1 MTPTRPAP
9 FHVELLLHERFLL
22 GSAFTVVD
30 MLRAANT
37 IDQLRHGEDGPPA
50 FTWQL
55 LGPDARPWATNEPMW
70 RLYAG
75 SDAPD
80 PPVAAPAGSTGAAA
94 ARRALLVPHL
104 HTRNVPMVR
113 TVSARLTDWVEHIA
127 RAIDTGEVV
136 MTLGNGV
143 WCTARTGRLSGRQLT
158 LPWMYLGGF
167 TKDFP
172 DIHIVADAPLVQDG
186 RLWSATHV
194 DSLPELVLR
203 LIALGAGDDLARSCR
218 SAFCFE
224 PDRQATT
231 AQAARADRLAA
242 TRDSTLARA
251 IDWMNTHL
259 ERPYCLA
266 EVAEA
271 AAVSPRTLLRHFEQV
286 LGHSPL
292 DHLHLLRCR
301 RARVLLEITLDSIP
315 AVAEACGYADPA
327 AFRRVFLRHV
337 GETPSRYRERFALR
351 SARSRWQV
359 EARREV

>member
-1 MTPTRPAP
+1 MPATATP
-9 FHVELLLHERFLL
+9 FHVDLLLHERFLL
-22 GSAFTVVD
+22 GSAFTVLD

-37 IDQLRHGEDGPPA
+37 IDQLRHGEDRPPA

-55 LGPDARPWATNEPMW
+55 LGPDARPWTPGDTMW

-75 SDAPD
+75 SEPATP
-80 PPVAAPAGSTGAAA
+80 ATAPADP

-104 HTRNVPMVR
+104 HTRNVPMLR
-113 TVSARLTDWVEHIA
+113 TMSARLTDWVERIA

-143 WCTARTGRLSGRQLT
+143 WCTARSGRLAGRRLT

-194 DSLPELVLR
+194 DSLPEMVLR
-203 LIALGAGDDLARSCR
+203 LIALGAGDDLAQSCR

-251 IDWMNTHL
+251 IDWMNAHL
-259 ERPYCLA
+259 ERPYRLN

-286 LGHSPL
+286 LGHTPL

-327 AFRRVFLRHV
+327 AFRRVFMRHV

-351 SARSRWQV
+351 SSRARWQV